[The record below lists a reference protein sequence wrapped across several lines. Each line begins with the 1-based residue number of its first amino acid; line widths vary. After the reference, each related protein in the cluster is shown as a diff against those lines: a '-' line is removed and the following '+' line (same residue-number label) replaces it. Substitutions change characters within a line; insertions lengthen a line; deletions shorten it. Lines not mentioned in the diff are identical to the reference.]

1 MSVKVAFARLGA
13 TIAVSA
19 AVIYGLAQAAPDTP
33 DSYVG
38 PAGPA
43 PSATT
48 SPGSTGASGTVA
60 LPPPVVTNTPPP
72 GFPSM
77 RRPPREIEVAD
88 GEPQPI
94 DTKFGLSYT
103 VPSDWRNFSTGIA
116 GWEGNGGSITYGA
129 IADYGRGFCPAEDSA
144 DLGMTGMIGRNG
156 VDATAAALEVSRQAD
171 FIFADSDNPDA
182 VVTYSDPVEFEID
195 GEPAVRVD
203 ADVTG
208 LKVESECESPAASFD
223 IVATTGFSNAT
234 VAVFMI
240 TLDRGIEGALDD
252 KVGEDILSS
261 LQKIPSER
269 AAR

>member
-116 GWEGNGGSITYGA
+116 GWEGNGESITYGA
-129 IADYGRGFCPAEDSA
+129 IADYGRGFCPSRETQRLAMA
-144 DLGMTGMIGRNG
+144 GMTGRNG
-156 VDATAAALEVSRQAD
+156 TDLATAGQQAVRQAEA
-171 FIFADSDNPDA
+171 IFKDEDSPDSVLKYA
-182 VVTYSDPVEFEID
+182 DPVGFTIG
-195 GEPAVRVD
+195 GEPALRYSVD
-203 ADVTG
+203 VSQIRKQVD
-208 LKVESECESPAASFD
+208 CDFPAASFD
-223 IVATTGFSNAT
+223 IVTTTGFSNAT
-234 VAVFMI
+234 VVVFMI
-240 TLDRGIEGALDD
+240 MTGRQVDGALDD
-252 KVGEDILSS
+252 SVVDAVVGSIGRT
-261 LQKIPSER
+261 PSER
-269 AAR
+269 AVR